1 LRYDQSFSAELLFE
15 PDCTAGGKHAHRIIQ
30 IEPHGNVA
38 NRSADVEWCGND
50 GGCVDAQRRRSG
62 NLHAHAPEI
71 QRQSNRAAGFEHGK
85 FSGAANIDLAAG
97 RESHARLPHMHGD
110 HAAIRHRKAGK
121 LSVAATVRQTAISK
135 IGRACAAFHRYVVAF
150 HAADYIRGPLLGAQ
164 RGSREKNKCRRK
176 KRVCE
181 TEKKSAA
188 GSAVQEGP
196 ENSVMAA
203 RELCSGVHPDLLEV
217 LYYTAVANDAKSAV
231 PRDAQTSHQQFDA
244 RPPELSRWRR
254 MEIPVIAW
262 AVYGVMRLIGPTL
275 RVEMVGV
282 QNAVQIREAGEAAI
296 GAFWHRCIFSAIW
309 VWRKRGI
316 VVLNTVNFDGQ
327 WTRRVI
333 ERLGFGT
340 AQGSS
345 TRGAIEGLT
354 IMASRLEEGKHVA
367 LTIDGPRGPRYVAKP
382 GAVILARRTGK
393 PVSVFH
399 LAAQSAYTF
408 KKSWD
413 LFQLPFPFS
422 RVVMFVAPP
431 IRVPT
436 DADSEVIHQKQKEIQ
451 AALERVR
458 DVAESWFGLSE
469 DERERLREEWSD
481 RATETSPIARTE
493 SEPG

>member
-1 LRYDQSFSAELLFE
+1 
-15 PDCTAGGKHAHRIIQ
+15 
-30 IEPHGNVA
+30 
-38 NRSADVEWCGND
+38 
-50 GGCVDAQRRRSG
+50 
-62 NLHAHAPEI
+62 
-71 QRQSNRAAGFEHGK
+71 
-85 FSGAANIDLAAG
+85 
-97 RESHARLPHMHGD
+97 
-110 HAAIRHRKAGK
+110 
-121 LSVAATVRQTAISK
+121 
-135 IGRACAAFHRYVVAF
+135 
-150 HAADYIRGPLLGAQ
+150 
-164 RGSREKNKCRRK
+164 
-176 KRVCE
+176 
-181 TEKKSAA
+181 
-188 GSAVQEGP
+188 
-196 ENSVMAA
+196 MAA

-254 MEIPVIAW
+254 MQIPVIAW
-262 AVYGVMRLIGPTL
+262 AVYWVMRLIGPTL

-296 GAFWHRCIFSAIW
+296 GTFWHRCIFSAIW

-354 IMASRLEEGKHVA
+354 IMAGRLEEGKHVA

-393 PVSVFH
+393 PVSIFH
-399 LAAQSAYTF
+399 LAAQRAYTF

-431 IRVPT
+431 IRVPI

-451 AALERVR
+451 SALERVR

-469 DERERLREEWSD
+469 EERESLREEWSD
-481 RATETSPIARTE
+481 RTTAASP
-493 SEPG
+493 SLPGEKSPD

>member
-1 LRYDQSFSAELLFE
+1 MQ
-15 PDCTAGGKHAHRIIQ
+15 
-30 IEPHGNVA
+30 
-38 NRSADVEWCGND
+38 
-50 GGCVDAQRRRSG
+50 
-62 NLHAHAPEI
+62 
-71 QRQSNRAAGFEHGK
+71 
-85 FSGAANIDLAAG
+85 
-97 RESHARLPHMHGD
+97 
-110 HAAIRHRKAGK
+110 
-121 LSVAATVRQTAISK
+121 
-135 IGRACAAFHRYVVAF
+135 
-150 HAADYIRGPLLGAQ
+150 
-164 RGSREKNKCRRK
+164 
-176 KRVCE
+176 
-181 TEKKSAA
+181 
-188 GSAVQEGP
+188 
-196 ENSVMAA
+196 
-203 RELCSGVHPDLLEV
+203 
-217 LYYTAVANDAKSAV
+217 
-231 PRDAQTSHQQFDA
+231 
-244 RPPELSRWRR
+244 
-254 MEIPVIAW
+254 IPVIAW
-262 AVYGVMRLIGPTL
+262 AVYWVVRLIGPTL

-282 QNAVQIREAGEAAI
+282 QNAVQIRDSGEIAI

-367 LTIDGPRGPRYVAKP
+367 LTIDGPHGPRYVAKP

-399 LAAQSAYTF
+399 LTAQRAHTF

-413 LFQLPFPFS
+413 LFQLPYPYS

-431 IRVPT
+431 IRVPM
-436 DADSEVIHQKQKEIQ
+436 DADSEVVHQKQKEIQ

-469 DERERLREEWSD
+469 GEREKLREEWSD
-481 RATETSPIARTE
+481 RATETSPALRE
-493 SEPG
+493 DNSAG